1 MPISPSPT
9 TGPLPPY
16 PNLNVENYAIRR
28 SFKFYKAEI
37 FEMEVLLFTEDS
49 DSEFGSILAQG
60 WVGGDLIVLKE
71 KNSTICIKMHSV

>member
-1 MPISPSPT
+1 
-9 TGPLPPY
+9 
-16 PNLNVENYAIRR
+16 
-28 SFKFYKAEI
+28 
-37 FEMEVLLFTEDS
+37 MEVLLFTEDS